1 MDNKTLADILK
12 FSNSY
17 ELLVVDKSNRIVV
30 VRCPFNVMTLESIG
44 ELLAGH
50 IYEVDQIK
58 VTPKLVT
65 LFKIGEKTYFYF
77 YFDIII

>member
-17 ELLVVDKSNRIVV
+17 ELLVVDEMNRLVV
-30 VRCPFNVMTLESIG
+30 VRCPFNVMTLEAIG
-44 ELLAGH
+44 ELFAGH

-58 VTPKLVT
+58 VTPKLIT
-65 LFKIGEKTYFYF
+65 LFIIEEKAYFYF
-77 YFDIII
+77 HFEILT